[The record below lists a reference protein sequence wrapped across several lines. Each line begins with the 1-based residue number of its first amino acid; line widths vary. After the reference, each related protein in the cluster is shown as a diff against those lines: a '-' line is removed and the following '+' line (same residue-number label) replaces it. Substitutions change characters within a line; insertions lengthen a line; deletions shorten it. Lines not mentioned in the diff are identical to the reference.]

1 MNDLRNR
8 DRPATQLTKR
18 EHAAIEAMKHLWNF
32 HATPDG
38 TRVVHADLAAR
49 AVDVADKLF
58 DALDTPPELRD
69 DPRHETNP

>member
-18 EHAAIEAMKHLWNF
+18 EHAAIEAMKYLWNF
-32 HATPDG
+32 HAGGEAG
-38 TRVVHADLAAR
+38 TTVRHRDLVAR

-58 DALDTPPELRD
+58 DRLDTPPELRD
-69 DPRHETNP
+69 ATTP